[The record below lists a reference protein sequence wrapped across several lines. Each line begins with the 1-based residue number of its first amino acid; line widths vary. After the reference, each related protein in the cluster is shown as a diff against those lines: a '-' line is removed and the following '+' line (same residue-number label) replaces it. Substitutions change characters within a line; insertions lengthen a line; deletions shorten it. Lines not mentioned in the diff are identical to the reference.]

1 MATKKS
7 TKATTAKAALATQQV
22 ILNVLLDNGH
32 GKDTAGKRSPKWPDG
47 TQLFEY
53 DFNRKVVQKL
63 FDLCKACPYLNPV
76 ILVPE
81 DNDIKLDVRCQR
93 ANKYDKATS
102 IFISIHG
109 DAWKTADA
117 HGITVF
123 TSPGQTKADE
133 LAEFIYLSLQ
143 DFMPDMKMRPDMTD
157 GDHDREESY
166 YVLMKTKMPAVLT
179 ENGFYTN
186 EEECHKMMT
195 DAYQQR
201 IADATFLAIR
211 RYYKANFAKN

>member
-7 TKATTAKAALATQQV
+7 TKPTATAQPVASKV
-22 ILNVLLDNGH
+22 VLNVLIDNGH
-32 GKDTAGKRSPKWPDG
+32 GNDTAGKRSPVWPDG
-47 TQLFEY
+47 KQLFEWQ
-53 DFNRKVVQKL
+53 FNRAIAKKL
-63 FDLCKACPYLNPV
+63 YDLCKTCSYLNPV
-76 ILVPE
+76 LLVPE
-81 DNDIKLDVRCQR
+81 DNDIKLATRCTR
-93 ANKYDKATS
+93 ANKYDKSKS

-123 TSPGQTKADE
+123 TSPGKTKADE

-143 DFMPDMKMRPDMTD
+143 DFMPDMKMRPDITD

-166 YVLMKTKMPAVLT
+166 YVLMNTKMSAVLT

-186 EEECHKMMT
+186 EAECHKMLT
-195 DAYQQR
+195 EEYQQR
-201 IADATFLAIR
+201 IADAHFLAIR
-211 RYYKANFAKN
+211 RYYKANFA